1 MNSSCNKRR
10 TLNKPLRLL
19 FVSTGSISVVLGSI
33 GMFVPL
39 IPTTPFLLLAAALY
53 LRSSDKLHNW
63 LMNHRIYG
71 KYLTNYMVH
80 RSIPLNVKIFT
91 LILLWVTI
99 ITSALFFIPYL
110 WLSILLILKA
120 VIVTIHILSFKTLK

>member
-1 MNSSCNKRR
+1 
-10 TLNKPLRLL
+10 
-19 FVSTGSISVVLGSI
+19 
-33 GMFVPL
+33 MFVPL